1 MKLTPIIITFLM
13 LSPLMLSPGVLAAEN
28 ATKIDEP
35 SVYRAFEAIK
45 KDPAASI
52 SHQDGWSIVSLTEK
66 GDRVYW
72 FLAPDE
78 DDVTPA
84 LIKKTIHEKSKD
96 THEIVIIS
104 ECVAP
109 RKKCEVLMK
118 QFKALSKDY
127 K

>member
-1 MKLTPIIITFLM
+1 MKLTHIIVIFLM
-13 LSPLMLSPGVLAAEN
+13 LSPCVLAAEN
-28 ATKIDEP
+28 TARIDEP

-45 KDPAASI
+45 KKPAASI

-66 GDRVYW
+66 GNRVYW

-78 DDVTPA
+78 DNITPA
-84 LIKKTIHEKSKD
+84 LIKKTIHEKNKD

-104 ECVAP
+104 ECGAL
-109 RKKCEVLMK
+109 REKCEVLMK
-118 QFKALSKDY
+118 KFKTLSEGY

>member
-1 MKLTPIIITFLM
+1 MKLTHIIITF
-13 LSPLMLSPGVLAAEN
+13 LMLSPGVLAAEN
-28 ATKIDEP
+28 AARIDEP

-45 KDPAASI
+45 KKPTASI

-66 GDRVYW
+66 GNRVYW

-78 DDVTPA
+78 NNVTPA
-84 LIKKTIHEKSKD
+84 LIKKTIHEKNKD
-96 THEIVIIS
+96 TDKIVIIS
-104 ECVAP
+104 ECEAP
-109 RKKCEVLMK
+109 REKCEALMK